1 MAKYDVTPWEFLD
14 AETNA
19 KFQFR
24 QNTSGEKLLDTY
36 TIRFE
41 SKNTD
46 KNGKS
51 LGTVNNTSFKE
62 TRATLHTLWKYTTSE
77 SEFINEAKKIFS
89 KKMRFV
95 SMRVPE
101 ALEDKLQAMITEFLE
116 GDDF

>member
-1 MAKYDVTPWEFLD
+1 MTKAEVTPWEFLD

-24 QNTSGEKLLDTY
+24 QNTSGGKLLDTY

-41 SKNTD
+41 SDNTD

-51 LGTVNNTSFKE
+51 LGTVNKTFFKE
-62 TRATLHTLWKYTTSE
+62 TKVMLHILFEYASYE
-77 SEFINEAKKIFS
+77 GEFIYKATKIFS
-89 KKMRFV
+89 KKMRFIT
-95 SMRVPE
+95 MRIPE
-101 ALEDKLQAMITEFLE
+101 ELESEIKKRILEFK

>member
-1 MAKYDVTPWEFLD
+1 MAKYEVTPWEFLD

-24 QNTSGEKLLDTY
+24 QNSSGEKLLDTY

-41 SKNTD
+41 SDNTD

-51 LGTVNNTSFKE
+51 LGTVNKVSFDE
-62 TRATLHTLWKYTTSE
+62 VRATLYFIWKMTNSE
-77 SEFINEAKKIFS
+77 EEFIDEATKIYQKKR
-89 KKMRFV
+89 RFTT
-95 SMRVPE
+95 MRVPIP
-101 ALEDKLQAMITEFLE
+101 LVSEFESRINDFL

>member
-1 MAKYDVTPWEFLD
+1 MAKSEVTPWEFLD

-24 QNTSGEKLLDTY
+24 QNTSGENLLDTY

-41 SKNTD
+41 SDNTD

-51 LGTVNNTSFKE
+51 LGTVNKTFFKE
-62 TRATLHTLWKYTTSE
+62 TRAMLHILFEYASYE
-77 SEFINEAKKIFS
+77 GEFIYKATKIFS
-89 KKMRFV
+89 KKMRFIT
-95 SMRVPE
+95 MRIPE
-101 ALEDKLQAMITEFLE
+101 ELESEIKERILEFK

>member
-1 MAKYDVTPWEFLD
+1 MAKYEVTPWDFLD

-24 QNTSGEKLLDTY
+24 QNMSGNKALDTY

-41 SKNTD
+41 SDNTD

-51 LGTVNNTSFKE
+51 LGTVNRTSFKE
-62 TRATLHTLWKYTTSE
+62 TRATLHTLWKYTNSE
-77 SEFINEAKKIFS
+77 TEFINEAKKIFS

-95 SMRVPE
+95 TMRVPE
-101 ALEDKLQAMITEFLE
+101 ELEAEFKTRIDAFL

>member
-1 MAKYDVTPWEFLD
+1 MAKYEVTPWEFLD

-24 QNTSGEKLLDTY
+24 QNMSGNKALDTY

-41 SKNTD
+41 SDNTD

-51 LGTVNNTSFKE
+51 LGTVKKTFFKE
-62 TRATLHTLWKYTTSE
+62 TRVTLQILWDYASNE
-77 SEFINEAKKIFS
+77 SEFIYKATKIFS

-95 SMRVPE
+95 TMRVPE
-101 ALEDKLQAMITEFLE
+101 ELESEVKRIALKFQR
-116 GDDF
+116 GDV

>member
-1 MAKYDVTPWEFLD
+1 MAKYEVTPWEFLD

-24 QNTSGEKLLDTY
+24 QNVSGEKLLDTY

-41 SKNTD
+41 SDNTD

-51 LGTVNNTSFKE
+51 LGTANKTFFKE
-62 TRATLHTLWKYTTSE
+62 TRAMLHILFEYASYE
-77 SEFINEAKKIFS
+77 GEFIYTATKIFS

-101 ALEDKLQAMITEFLE
+101 ALEDKVQALIFDFLE

>member
-1 MAKYDVTPWEFLD
+1 MAKYEVTPWEFLD

-41 SKNTD
+41 SDNTD

-51 LGTVNNTSFKE
+51 LGTVNKTFFKE
-62 TRATLHTLWKYTTSE
+62 TRAMLHILFEYASYE
-77 SEFINEAKKIFS
+77 GEFIYKATKIFS
-89 KKMRFV
+89 KKMRFIT
-95 SMRVPE
+95 MRIPE
-101 ALEDKLQAMITEFLE
+101 ELESEINERILEFK